1 MGFLVGIDRARTA
14 LERGEALPAGAL
26 PDRVA
31 ESWSRCRA
39 AGLDPRGR
47 GRDHVL
53 AQAEVHRRRDAIAA
67 VRRLALAE
75 MRLLHAQIA
84 GSNFMIALG
93 DADGV
98 VLDTL
103 SDRQFSDSAAG
114 RAIIPGSVWTESERG
129 TNALGL
135 AALAGTAVSVHGR
148 EHYFADHGH
157 LSCMAAP
164 ILAADGRV
172 VALLDASCTDEARQ
186 HHTLVLVRMAAAQ
199 IENGLIFAA
208 HSESHILAFH
218 PRAEYLDTS
227 SAGLLA
233 VSREGEVIA
242 LNRPGA
248 TLLAGLPAGR
258 GAAFGEIFAEGF
270 GRTIGTL
277 LAGGVVSIRDRA
289 GSAVFMVC
297 RQIGQGAAPA
307 AGPGRGATPAVAPA
321 HERAEPDFVC
331 ADAAVRRSLR
341 DLPAAVA
348 MRMPVHLTG
357 ETGTGKELMA
367 RHVHRASGRRG
378 EFVAVNCGALPESL
392 FVAEIFGHER
402 GAFTGARGE
411 GAPGLAGVAD
421 KGTLFLDEVAD
432 IPPAAQTALL
442 RFLDTMEVRAIGGRR
457 TEVLD
462 VQIVSAT
469 NRDLAAM
476 VAERQFRADLLYRLN
491 AYTIHLPPLR
501 EREDFGDIVR
511 RLLADLAP
519 AVAVTDAAIA
529 VLAGRPWPGNVRE
542 LRSTL
547 QRALLSRRGDFL
559 DETAFLDVAP
569 AAGGPEP
576 CPRCRGRPL
585 DENRCIEIRLVHARS
600 GGNVAETAR
609 RLGLSR
615 TTVYNHL

>member
-1 MGFLVGIDRARTA
+1 MGHLVGIDRARTA
-14 LERGEALPAGAL
+14 LERGDPLPAGAL
-26 PDRVA
+26 PDPVA

-135 AALAGTAVSVHGR
+135 AARAGTAVSVHGR
-148 EHYFADHGH
+148 EHYFANHGH

-199 IENGLIFAA
+199 IENGLIFSA

-218 PRAEYLDTS
+218 PRVEYLDTS
-227 SAGLLA
+227 SAGLVA

-258 GAAFGEIFAEGF
+258 GAAFGDVFAAGF

-297 RQIGQGAAPA
+297 RQIGQGGAPA
-307 AGPGRGATPAVAPA
+307 AGSVRPTPTLAAA
-321 HERAEPDFVC
+321 SERAEPDFVC
-331 ADAAVRRSLR
+331 ADPAVRRSLR
-341 DLPAAVA
+341 DLGAAVA

-367 RHVHRASGRRG
+367 RHVHRTSGRRG

-411 GAPGLAGVAD
+411 GAPGLATVAD

-432 IPPAAQTALL
+432 IPPTAQTALL

-457 TEVLD
+457 TEVVD

-469 NRDLAAM
+469 NRDLGTM
-476 VAERQFRADLLYRLN
+476 VAERRFRADLLYRLD

-501 EREDFGDIVR
+501 EREDFGEIVR

-519 AVAVTDAAIA
+519 AVTVTDAAIA
-529 VLAGRPWPGNVRE
+529 VLAGRAWPGNVRE

-547 QRALLSRRGDFL
+547 QRALLGRRGEFL
-559 DETAFLDVAP
+559 DETAFLDAAP
-569 AAGGPEP
+569 TAGGPEP